1 MWSIQ
6 LFPHA
11 LHPRLSPLYSL
22 DKTHIVV
29 HADIVM
35 PIFLTLPYKSR
46 LCIECKVFTCSKTV
60 EKAAQFIPDS
70 SEHGVLPTRLSALQ
84 KLPWWLVQCWKTLI
98 FPPSS
103 TVSQLYFGASVCED
117 HLHGLLCVRLGHFPL
132 LLTAERRRNRR
143 RRSGMDVSRQEGR
156 SWNGGD
162 RLLGADGH
170 SAGLR
175 CADPEETTEMV
186 LQMCVHYWRPR
197 DSARCFGMQFPF

>member
-11 LHPRLSPLYSL
+11 LHPQLSPLCSL

-46 LCIECKVFTCSKTV
+46 LYIECKVFTCSKTV

-98 FPPSS
+98 FPPVLHSFSTLLWCLCMWGPPSRAAVRSS
-103 TVSQLYFGASVCED
+103 GPFSSASHSRAATEPSAPLWNGC
-117 HLHGLLCVRLGHFPL
+117 FPPRGSKL
-132 LLTAERRRNRR
+132 KR
-143 RRSGMDVSRQEGR
+143 GR
-156 SWNGGD
+156 STPRSRRTLHRTEVRWPRRDNRDGSAD
-162 RLLGADGH
+162 VWSLLA
-170 SAGLR
+170 STWLR
-175 CADPEETTEMV
+175 
-186 LQMCVHYWRPR
+186 
-197 DSARCFGMQFPF
+197 